1 MPTLTN
7 KCYETSLSKLTNKK
21 PEELPECKD
30 FSIKAF
36 AEVLNKDLSEAD
48 ALHIPEGL
56 EEALKKHIGEQ
67 SNYSLI
73 KQLKAA
79 CWRVYQYLK
88 HSDMS
93 LKERASLVVE
103 LCEDIQEC
111 TQGFHERISSF
122 LLKIQRPVSIDD
134 YLRRIKLN
142 IIQEIAA
149 EMSRSRGY
157 HKNRQ
162 EGKHLHT
169 IMQNYAHTE
178 KMGVP
183 DSSTKQCYDIAFND
197 RDKRDFK
204 DAFNKKYNALNLL
217 IMLQTEIERELEAY
231 YDYKGFNEKGYE
243 SVVYEKI
250 ITHLKKLL
258 GKKVTYGNIFLLKND
273 KLVDINYLKLQKFSF
288 EKLRIDQY
296 INFTE
301 LEQKLFEAIY
311 SEEAKLFQD
320 YLDSEGGIE
329 CIKALRLFSYEALFN
344 APSNEAKFNMLIA
357 RWFSDEENKNQ
368 FLQLPE
374 RKSTLVCRINILSM
388 ASKKLIKSIFTS
400 MPMTL
405 TNIYVLAAYSLV
417 AIENKLPLV
426 DIFLNILSEQDE
438 EFKTAYFTKYHSP
451 TRKVSI
457 LMQVMKFFPEKLGV
471 FLAQIS
477 SLSVEKQVEIFSYI
491 TPMGFNIF
499 NILQSSPRI
508 GVILAAPIN
517 SWENNKQADDMIRQ
531 LIATIEKLPLI
542 AQYKISQK
550 MPQNSSIELFIEY
563 LNNFQ
568 SNVKN
573 KINALKNSEN
583 EIDRTIFTLIN
594 KLHYNAEEKQ
604 LCILAAYHELKFNSN
619 SDNLLNNV
627 SQAVNNSESALYRA
641 LNMPRAPTLT
651 FLNSLF
657 FTQKETCQSLQ
668 LIKTKLEEHKRI
680 TNAVN

>member
-1 MPTLTN
+1 
-7 KCYETSLSKLTNKK
+7 
-21 PEELPECKD
+21 
-30 FSIKAF
+30 
-36 AEVLNKDLSEAD
+36 
-48 ALHIPEGL
+48 
-56 EEALKKHIGEQ
+56 
-67 SNYSLI
+67 
-73 KQLKAA
+73 
-79 CWRVYQYLK
+79 
-88 HSDMS
+88 
-93 LKERASLVVE
+93 
-103 LCEDIQEC
+103 
-111 TQGFHERISSF
+111 
-122 LLKIQRPVSIDD
+122 
-134 YLRRIKLN
+134 
-142 IIQEIAA
+142 
-149 EMSRSRGY
+149 
-157 HKNRQ
+157 
-162 EGKHLHT
+162 
-169 IMQNYAHTE
+169 
-178 KMGVP
+178 
-183 DSSTKQCYDIAFND
+183 CYDIAFND

-438 EFKTAYFTKYHSP
+438 E
-451 TRKVSI
+451 
-457 LMQVMKFFPEKLGV
+457 
-471 FLAQIS
+471 
-477 SLSVEKQVEIFSYI
+477 
-491 TPMGFNIF
+491 
-499 NILQSSPRI
+499 
-508 GVILAAPIN
+508 
-517 SWENNKQADDMIRQ
+517 
-531 LIATIEKLPLI
+531 
-542 AQYKISQK
+542 
-550 MPQNSSIELFIEY
+550 
-563 LNNFQ
+563 
-568 SNVKN
+568 
-573 KINALKNSEN
+573 
-583 EIDRTIFTLIN
+583 
-594 KLHYNAEEKQ
+594 
-604 LCILAAYHELKFNSN
+604 
-619 SDNLLNNV
+619 
-627 SQAVNNSESALYRA
+627 
-641 LNMPRAPTLT
+641 
-651 FLNSLF
+651 
-657 FTQKETCQSLQ
+657 
-668 LIKTKLEEHKRI
+668 
-680 TNAVN
+680 